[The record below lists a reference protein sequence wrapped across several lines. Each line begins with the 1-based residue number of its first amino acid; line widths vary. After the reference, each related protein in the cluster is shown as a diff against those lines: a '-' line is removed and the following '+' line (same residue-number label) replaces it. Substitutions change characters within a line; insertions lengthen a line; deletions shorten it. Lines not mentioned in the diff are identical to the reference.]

1 MLCIRLKSVVI
12 GGFFLV
18 SIKRKN
24 DKVSSICLEEAYL
37 ISSFNFYHLFTFSRI
52 VLHDM

>member
-1 MLCIRLKSVVI
+1 MICVKLKSVVI

-24 DKVSSICLEEAYL
+24 DKLSSICLEEAYL
-37 ISSFNFYHLFTFSRI
+37 ISSSNFYHLFTVSLI
-52 VLHDM
+52 ILHDI